1 MMPDD
6 QFARLVADDVKNK
19 VTDEQRSYLRLPDNR
34 DRWMVNII
42 ALLNN
47 LDNQVR
53 DIEEHEENDQETYG
67 SLGDD
72 GIRLLAEAQA
82 ASEERK
88 KKVLRFR
95 YHVEKRLDECE
106 RINIAHDAVD
116 DDDAPLLRRAI
127 EKHREMTEIFG
138 IDPTQIDEALWSS
151 LTGAWKFADI
161 DTKRLSEELDD

>member
-19 VTDEQRSYLRLPDNR
+19 VTDEQKRYLRLPDNR
-34 DRWMVNII
+34 DRWMVNIL

-47 LDNQVR
+47 LDQQVR
-53 DIEEHEENDQETYG
+53 EIEEHEEDDQGLYG

-82 ASEERK
+82 SSEERK

-116 DDDAPLLRRAI
+116 DEDVPLLRRAI
-127 EKHREMTEIFG
+127 EKHREMTEGFG
-138 IDPTQIDEALWSS
+138 IDPTQIDEALWLS
-151 LTGAWKFADI
+151 LAGVWKFAEI
-161 DTKRLSEELDD
+161 DTKKLSEELDD